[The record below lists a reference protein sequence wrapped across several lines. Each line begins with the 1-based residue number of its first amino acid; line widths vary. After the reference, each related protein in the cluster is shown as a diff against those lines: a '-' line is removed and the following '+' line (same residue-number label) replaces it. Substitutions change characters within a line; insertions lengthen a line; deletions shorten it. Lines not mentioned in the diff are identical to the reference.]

1 MKKRYF
7 VKSRF
12 YGWREVGAEQY
23 ARFVGVIRKGA
34 TAMTAEKKE
43 EYIKTVTRIVTE

>member
-12 YGWREVGAEQY
+12 YGWREVGAEHY

-34 TAMTAEKKE
+34 TAMTAENKE
-43 EYIKTVTRIVTE
+43 EHIKAVTRFVTD